1 MLNKENITNKSLFD
15 YEGTLAE
22 ELLKSKTC
30 PWEILPRIAEYIL
43 TLGTEI
49 LNSSKD
55 YTLIRGA
62 DGFNN
67 VWVSKT
73 AIVAKGTN
81 IYGPTIIGAGTEIR
95 YNAFIR
101 GKVIIGENCVIG
113 NSCEIKN
120 SVILNNVQIPHFNY
134 VGDSI
139 LGNNSHLGAGVILSN
154 LKSSK
159 HTVYIGHEIST
170 NLRKVG
176 AFIGDNVD
184 IGCNSVLNPGT
195 VIGKNTIIHPLS
207 CITGVIP
214 NDSIVTTQTTI
225 TQRRKE
231 QWDDF
236 LELTELAVL

>member
-1 MLNKENITNKSLFD
+1 MFEKESITSKALFD
-15 YEGTLAE
+15 FKGTLAE
-22 ELLKSKTC
+22 ELLKSKTY
-30 PWEILPRIAEYIL
+30 PWEVLPRIAEYIL
-43 TLGTEI
+43 TLGTEV
-49 LNSSKD
+49 LSSSKD
-55 YTLIRGA
+55 YLLTRGA
-62 DGFNN
+62 DGLKN
-67 VWVSKT
+67 VWISKT
-73 AIVAKGTN
+73 AIVAKDAN

-95 YNAFIR
+95 HNALIR
-101 GKVIIGENCVIG
+101 GKVLIGERCVVG

-176 AFIGDNVD
+176 SFIGDHVF

-195 VIGKNTIIHPLS
+195 VVGRDSSIYPLS
-207 CITGVIP
+207 CIVGVIP
-214 NDSIVTTQTTI
+214 ANSIVQTNINIIKKRT
-225 TQRRKE
+225 
-231 QWDDF
+231 
-236 LELTELAVL
+236 

>member
-1 MLNKENITNKSLFD
+1 MLKNENITTKNLFEYD
-15 YEGTLAE
+15 STIAQD
-22 ELLKSKTC
+22 LLDSKIF
-30 PWEILPRIAEYIL
+30 PWEILPFIDVYISLIGENLNL
-43 TLGTEI
+43 TEFEKVKGC
-49 LNSSKD
+49 
-55 YTLIRGA
+55 
-62 DGFNN
+62 DGVEN
-67 VWVSKT
+67 VWLSKT
-73 AIVAKGTN
+73 AIIAKDAN

-95 YNAFIR
+95 HNAFIR

-120 SVILNNVQIPHFNY
+120 SIILNNVQIPHFNY

-159 HTVYIGHEIST
+159 HTVYIDHEIST

-176 AFIGDNVD
+176 AFIGDNVE

-195 VIGKNTIIHPLS
+195 VIGKNTVIRPLS

-214 NDSIVTTQTTI
+214 EDSIVTTQTTI

-231 QWDDF
+231 Q
-236 LELTELAVL
+236 

>member
-1 MLNKENITNKSLFD
+1 MLNKNSITNKNLFNF
-15 YEGTLAE
+15 ESTLAE
-22 ELLKSKTC
+22 ELLKSKTY
-30 PWEILPRIAEYIL
+30 PWEILPRIAEYVL
-43 TLGTEI
+43 TLGTEV

-67 VWVSKT
+67 VWISKA
-73 AIVAKGTN
+73 AIIAKDAN
-81 IYGPTIIGAGTEIR
+81 IYGPTIIGPGTEIR
-95 YNAFIR
+95 HNAFIR

-120 SVILNNVQIPHFNY
+120 SIILDNVQIPHFNY

-139 LGNNSHLGAGVILSN
+139 LGNHSHLGAGVILSN

-176 AFIGDNVD
+176 AFIGDNVE

-195 VIGKNTIIHPLS
+195 VIGKNSVIRPLS

-214 NDSIVTTQTTI
+214 EDSVVTTQINI
-225 TQRRKE
+225 TQRR
-231 QWDDF
+231 
-236 LELTELAVL
+236 TEE

>member
-1 MLNKENITNKSLFD
+1 MLKKNSITNKNLFY
-15 YEGTLAE
+15 YEGGLAE
-22 ELLKSKTC
+22 ELLKSKTY

-43 TLGTEI
+43 TLGTEV
-49 LNSSKD
+49 LNYSKD
-55 YTLIRGA
+55 YLLTRGA
-62 DGFNN
+62 DGFKN
-67 VWVSKT
+67 VWISKT
-73 AIVAKGTN
+73 ATIAKDAN

-95 YNAFIR
+95 HNAFIR
-101 GKVIIGENCVIG
+101 SKVIIGENCVIG

-139 LGNNSHLGAGVILSN
+139 LGNNAHLGAGVILSN
-154 LKSSK
+154 LKNSK

-176 AFIGDNVD
+176 AFIGDNVE

-195 VIGKNTIIHPLS
+195 VVGKNTVIRPLS

-214 NDSIVTTQTTI
+214 EDSTVTTQTNI
-225 TQRRKE
+225 TQRSKE
-231 QWDDF
+231 R
-236 LELTELAVL
+236 